1 MKYIL
6 SILGALSISSS
17 MLVAGV
23 ANISFGSA
31 AEFGGAQFL
40 GADGQA
46 ADSITIGYFTGDTF
60 SATLTGWNAL
70 ESTSTSPFGG
80 YFGGSSANTDTT
92 AGDGLTAYLLVTDGA
107 FNGFVNL
114 ASWASLSGTVAP
126 ATPASLDYT
135 IGGSVTAS
143 AVNAFNGSG
152 TVTVTDGQGTNFA
165 GGFAGSGVS
174 ITVVPEPSAYAV
186 LAGLL
191 ALGCVMLRRR
201 A

>member
-31 AEFGGAQFL
+31 AELGGAQFY
-40 GADGQA
+40 GSDGLA
-46 ADSITIGYFTGDTF
+46 ADSITLGYFTGDTF

-70 ESTSTSPFGG
+70 ESSVSAPFGG
-80 YFGGSSANTDTT
+80 FMAGSTSNTDTT
-92 AGDGLTAYLLVTDGA
+92 AGEGLTAYLLVTDGA

-114 ASWASLSGTVAP
+114 ASWASLTGADAP
-126 ATPASLDYT
+126 ATPPSLDYT
-135 IGGSVTAS
+135 IGGTVTAS
-143 AVNAFNGSG
+143 GLNAFNGSG
-152 TVTVTDGQGTNFA
+152 TVTVTDGQGTNFG
-165 GGFAGSGVS
+165 GGFSGSGVS
-174 ITVVPEPSAYAV
+174 ITVVPEPSAYA
-186 LAGLL
+186 LLGGLL
-191 ALGCVMLRRR
+191 ALTCVMLRRR

>member
-23 ANISFGSA
+23 ANISFGA
-31 AEFGGAQFL
+31 ATEFGGAQFF

-46 ADSITIGYFTGDTF
+46 ADSITIGYFTGDAF
-60 SATLTGWNAL
+60 SADLTGWNAL
-70 ESTSTSPFGG
+70 ESTSTAPFGG
-80 YFGGSSANTDTT
+80 FMAGSSANTDTT
-92 AGDGLTAYLLVTDGA
+92 AGNGLTAYLLVTDGA

-143 AVNAFNGSG
+143 AVNSFNGSG
-152 TVTVTDGQGTNFA
+152 TVTVIDGQGTNFV
-165 GGFAGSGVS
+165 GGFAPSGVS
-174 ITVVPEPSAYAV
+174 INIVPEPSAYAA

>member
-1 MKYIL
+1 MKNIL
-6 SILGALSISSS
+6 SILGALSVSSS

-31 AEFGGAQFL
+31 SEFGGAQFY
-40 GADGQA
+40 GSDGNA

-60 SATLTGWNAL
+60 NASLTGWNAL
-70 ESTSTSPFGG
+70 ESTSSAPFGG
-80 YFGGSSANTDTT
+80 FMAGSSANTDTS
-92 AGDGLTAYLLVTDGA
+92 AGNGLTAYLLVTDGA
-107 FNGFVNL
+107 LNGFVNL
-114 ASWASLSGTVAP
+114 SSWASLSGTVAP
-126 ATPASLDYT
+126 ATPAALNYT
-135 IGGSVTAS
+135 IGATAT
-143 AVNAFNGSG
+143 AAGVNAFNGSG
-152 TVTVTDGQGTNFA
+152 TVSVVDGQGTNFG

-174 ITVVPEPSAYAV
+174 IQVVPEPSAYAA

>member
-1 MKYIL
+1 MKNIL

-31 AEFGGAQFL
+31 AEFGGAQFF
-40 GADGQA
+40 GSDGNA

-60 SATLTGWNAL
+60 NASLTGWNAL
-70 ESTSTSPFGG
+70 ESTSAAPFGG
-80 YFGGSSANTDTT
+80 YMAGSSANTDTS
-92 AGDGLTAYLLVTDGA
+92 AGNGLTAYLLVTDGA
-107 FNGFVNL
+107 LNGFVNL
-114 ASWASLSGTVAP
+114 STWASLSGTLAP
-126 ATPASLDYT
+126 ATPAGLNYT
-135 IGGSVTAS
+135 IGANGLDFI
-143 AVNAFNGSG
+143 NAFDGSG
-152 TVTVTDGQGTNFA
+152 TVSIIAGEGTNFA
-165 GGFAGSGVS
+165 GGNSGSGLSVNL
-174 ITVVPEPSAYAV
+174 VPEPSAYAA

>member
-1 MKYIL
+1 
-6 SILGALSISSS
+6 

-31 AEFGGAQFL
+31 SEFGGAQFY
-40 GADGQA
+40 GSDGNA

-60 SATLTGWNAL
+60 NASLTGWNAL
-70 ESTSTSPFGG
+70 ESTSSAPFGG
-80 YFGGSSANTDTT
+80 FMAGSSANTDTS
-92 AGDGLTAYLLVTDGA
+92 AGNGLTAYLLVTDGA
-107 FNGFVNL
+107 LNGFVNL
-114 ASWASLSGTVAP
+114 SSWASLSGTVAP
-126 ATPASLDYT
+126 ATPAGLNYT
-135 IGGSVTAS
+135 IGATAT
-143 AVNAFNGSG
+143 AAGVNAFNGSG
-152 TVTVTDGQGTNFA
+152 TVSVVDGQGTNFG

-174 ITVVPEPSAYAV
+174 IQVVPEPSAYAA